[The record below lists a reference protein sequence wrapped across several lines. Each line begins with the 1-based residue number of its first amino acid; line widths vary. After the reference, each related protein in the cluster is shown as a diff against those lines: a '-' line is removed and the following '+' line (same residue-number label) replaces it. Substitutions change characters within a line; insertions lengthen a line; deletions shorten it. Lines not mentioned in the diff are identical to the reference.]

1 MKDEIKKISSNRQK
15 KIDIVTELTEKFGKA
30 NAIVFTNY
38 QGITH
43 KQLEGFK
50 RAVKPLKAEYVVAK
64 NSLLTI
70 ALNENNIKLSEDR
83 KLDGQTGTL
92 FLYDDVISPLK
103 ALAKVIKELN
113 LPSVKFGIMEKDFI
127 TGEQVLKLSTL
138 PTKEV
143 LLAQLVGGL
152 KSPIFGLHRALIW
165 NIQKLVMTLNAVA
178 GVKPAS
184 NAAPAAEPQ
193 TPATP
198 AAEPQTPA
206 TPAAEPQT
214 PATPA
219 AEPASDSAATSNVEP
234 ETILAETPEEKKAE
248 EPAQPTEENKEEV
261 KSVASNA
268 IDKGG
273 EN

>member
-206 TPAAEPQT
+206 TPAAEP
-214 PATPA
+214 
-219 AEPASDSAATSNVEP
+219 ASDSAATSNVEP